1 MWART
6 LLVLVACIRSRRG
19 WPHRVDLGLAQSV
32 EDLPVEQLIA
42 KAGVEALD
50 VAVLPRAAS
59 LDVSGLGADN
69 REARPSRIQWPAS
82 SSNGNGSFCA
92 VTATALEAR
101 ATPLLLPPI
110 RVGRASQCSAAVP
123 RRCAAR
129 WHPLPDVRICD
140 GEISWRPP
148 SPAFSF
154 DRLVGER
161 EQPVRNLGAVRLRG
175 LEVHH

>member
-50 VAVLPRAAS
+50 VAVLPRATS

-69 REARPSRIQWPAS
+69 RDPFLHGHLGSSGPQARRMGMDHFAQ
-82 SSNGNGSFCA
+82 
-92 VTATALEAR
+92 
-101 ATPLLLPPI
+101 
-110 RVGRASQCSAAVP
+110 
-123 RRCAAR
+123 
-129 WHPLPDVRICD
+129 
-140 GEISWRPP
+140 
-148 SPAFSF
+148 
-154 DRLVGER
+154 
-161 EQPVRNLGAVRLRG
+161 
-175 LEVHH
+175 